1 MNDLRDKTILLTGAS
16 TGIGA
21 ACACALAREGCYL
34 VAQYHGNK
42 EGAEQ
47 ATADLPS
54 DRKLLVRSD
63 FSQAGAADALWSE
76 AMAWRGRIDVL
87 VNNAATLL
95 FDGGIDAPDEDWDR
109 VWSETIQVNVL
120 APARLLRNA
129 VRHFRKSGGGIAVT
143 MGSWVGQRGSSVG
156 DLMAYA
162 ASKAAIR
169 AATQTVAR
177 NFARENV
184 LAYVISPGV
193 VRTEMSE
200 QSAARMGGEDA
211 VTAGLAMGEW
221 VPPSDLAELLV
232 FLASGRCLHLTGAT
246 LEVNG
251 ASWVR

>member
-1 MNDLRDKTILLTGAS
+1 MRELRDKTVLLTGAS

-21 ACACALAREGCYL
+21 AVAQALAREGCYL
-34 VAQYHGNK
+34 AAHYHTHL
-42 EGAEQ
+42 EGVER

-54 DRKLLVRSD
+54 DRKLLLRSD
-63 FSQAGAADALWSE
+63 FSRAEGADALWDE
-76 AMAWRGRIDVL
+76 AMAWRGRVDVL

-95 FDGGIDAPDEDWDR
+95 FESGIDAPDEDWDR
-109 VWSETIQVNVL
+109 VWSESLQVNVL

-129 VRHFRKSGGGIAVT
+129 VRHFREIGGGITVT
-143 MGSWVGQRGSSVG
+143 MGSWVGQRGSSVA
-156 DLMAYA
+156 DLIAYA
-162 ASKAAIR
+162 ASKAALR

-177 NFARENV
+177 NFAGENV

-200 QSAARMGGEDA
+200 RSAARMGGEAA
-211 VTAGLAMGEW
+211 VTAGLPMGEW
-221 VPPSDLAELLV
+221 VPPSDLAELVV
-232 FLASGRCLHLTGAT
+232 FLASGRCRHLTGAT

>member
-1 MNDLRDKTILLTGAS
+1 MDDLRDKTILLTGAS

-21 ACACALAREGCYL
+21 AAACALAREGCYL
-34 VAQYHGNK
+34 VAQYHTHK
-42 EGAEQ
+42 EGAEK

-54 DRKLLVRSD
+54 DRKLLIRSD
-63 FSQAGAADALWSE
+63 FTRAEAADALWSE
-76 AMAWRGRIDVL
+76 ALGWRGRIDVL

-95 FDGGIDAPDEDWDR
+95 FDGGIEASDEDWDR
-109 VWSETIQVNVL
+109 VWSESMQVNVL

-129 VRHFRKSGGGIAVT
+129 VRHFLKSGGGITVT
-143 MGSWVGQRGSSVG
+143 MGSWVGQRGSSAA

-177 NFARENV
+177 NFARDNV
-184 LAYVISPGV
+184 MAYVISPGV

-200 QSAARMGGEDA
+200 QSAARLGGEPA

-221 VPPSDLAELLV
+221 VPPNDLAELLV
-232 FLASGRCLHLTGAT
+232 FLASGRCRHLTGAT

-251 ASWVR
+251 ASYVR